1 MKNDVNT
8 RFGEYLHQKQI
19 LKQTKL
25 ITMSLYTT
33 NDNAKRIK
41 SIANFNLMY

>member
-25 ITMSLYTT
+25 ITISLYTS
-33 NDNAKRIK
+33 NDNAKRIR
-41 SIANFNLMY
+41 SIANFCVMY